1 MKYFDNCKTLDEL
14 KKEYRRLTFANH
26 PDRGGD
32 TATMAA
38 INSEYDA
45 VFPRLKAQHNAS
57 ADDYHKTTEAP
68 EEFRNICEILL
79 HMDGLTIELCGS
91 WLWISG
97 ETMKH
102 KDGLKAA
109 GCKWASKKKMWSWHH
124 EEDGRSWYR
133 GKKSIGEIRIKYGSE
148 IIGSTGEARQY
159 IGATA

>member
-1 MKYFDNCKTLDEL
+1 MKYFTNISTLDEL
-14 KKEYRRLTFANH
+14 KKEYRRLVMKHH

-38 INSEYDA
+38 INTEYESL
-45 VFPRLKAQHNAS
+45 FKTLKDRHNTY
-57 ADDYHKTTEAP
+57 ADDQHKTTEDP
-68 EEFRNICEILL
+68 EEFRNIVETLL
-79 HMDGLTIELCGS
+79 HMDGLVVELCGS

-109 GCKWASKKKMWSWHH
+109 GCKWAAKKKMWSWHH
-124 EEDGRSWYR
+124 EEDGRSYYR
-133 GKKSIGEIRIKYGSE
+133 GKRTMDEIRKKYGSE
-148 IIGSTGEARQY
+148 YMAAGSKFDR